1 MANFVLVYTGGG
13 MAATD
18 AERGKMMEAWGAWF
32 GSLGDKV
39 VDGGNP
45 FGPQAKNVS
54 EGGAVHDG
62 AIGTPATATR
72 SSRRTRS
79 VRRSTSPR
87 PARWCTP
94 AARSRSTKST
104 RQCSQGRDRKSG
116 PALFSTPRSPGR

>member
-18 AERGKMMEAWGAWF
+18 AERAKMMEAWGAWF

-39 VDGGNP
+39 VDAGNP

-62 AIGTPATATR
+62 AIGTPATGYSILKADSLNAAVDLAKACPVVHSGGKIT
-72 SSRRTRS
+72 
-79 VRRSTSPR
+79 VYEIH
-87 PARWCTP
+87 PAM
-94 AARSRSTKST
+94 
-104 RQCSQGRDRKSG
+104 
-116 PALFSTPRSPGR
+116 